1 MHPDIIERENILR
14 RLFDHASELRKNEF
28 VDLEV
33 RSAFE
38 SYLCIRTYAYVET
51 SVRTILLQRISSV
64 TQDDS
69 IVNYVASQLRR
80 QRNLWYSELIKL
92 LNSFNP
98 DWSNLLK
105 SGVTERMK
113 TSLDSLVGIRNR
125 IAHSD
130 DVDISLK
137 DMENYFSYC
146 KEIIRLVFDAC
157 APATDTAVDS

>member
-1 MHPDIIERENILR
+1 MHPDIIERENILQ

-38 SYLCIRTYAYVET
+38 SYLCVRTYAYVET
-51 SVRTILLQRISSV
+51 SVRTILLQHVSSV
-64 TQDDS
+64 SLDDS
-69 IVNYVASQLRR
+69 VENYVALQLRR
-80 QRNLWYSELIKL
+80 QRNLWYSELVKL
-92 LNSFNP
+92 LNSFSP

-105 SGVTERMK
+105 SEITDRMR
-113 TSLDSLVGIRNR
+113 TSLDSVVHIRNR

-130 DVDISLK
+130 DVDISLA

-146 KEIIRLVFDAC
+146 KEIVRLVFNTC
-157 APATDTAVDS
+157 APSTQSLVDG

>member
-1 MHPDIIERENILR
+1 MHPDIIERENNLR

-51 SVRTILLQRISSV
+51 SVKTILLQYIRSV
-64 TQDDS
+64 TRDDS
-69 IVNYVASQLRR
+69 IENFVAAQLRR
-80 QRNLWYSELIKL
+80 QRNLWYSELIHL
-92 LNSFNP
+92 LSSFNP

-105 SGVTERMK
+105 TGITERMR
-113 TSLDSLVGIRNR
+113 TSLDSLVNIRNR

-130 DVDISLK
+130 DVDISLA
-137 DMENYFSYC
+137 DMEHYFSYC
-146 KEIIRLVFDAC
+146 KDIVRLVFDAC
-157 APATDTAVDS
+157 TPATDSSVGR